1 MELNEKI
8 MMDEQKYLLLDWGD
22 TLMKVY
28 PESKG
33 PMKNWRHLEVFPHA
47 IRWLGELKKQGWQV
61 ILVTNAKDSDEEDIW
76 SALHRVGLGW
86 VIDRIFCF
94 KNLGL
99 RKPDPAFY
107 QRVLEELGAQAQQ
120 VTMLG
125 DDFAA
130 DVQGANRVGIPA
142 IWFNPGS
149 SEQQSGE
156 QCCTIHHYRDLS
168 NALQTLGRL

>member
-1 MELNEKI
+1 

-76 SALHRVGLGW
+76 DALHRVGLGW

-107 QRVLEELGAQAQQ
+107 QQVLEQLGAQPQHT
-120 VTMLG
+120 TMLG

-130 DVQGANRVGIPA
+130 DVQGANSVGIPA
-142 IWFNPGS
+142 IWFNPVS
-149 SEQQSGE
+149 AEQPGGE
-156 QCCTIHHYRDLS
+156 QYCTIHHYRDLS